1 MPMPY
6 ERPAA
11 LDQTRGA
18 GQRTQRLQ
26 RPPFGRPVEGKIL
39 AGVCAGLAEHLGWPV
54 GLVRIGLV
62 LLSFPTGAGAAAYV
76 FLWALSPQTQGGVS
90 RGGRRSA
97 DPADP
102 IALAQVTQQE
112 EAPPAVDPDEREA
125 TRVLLVGGILLVIGL
140 FVVAQNAGLN
150 AQLGLLVPLLV
161 VAVGAVIAW
170 SQLDDTERG
179 RWLGSQAGTR
189 KFSVA
194 RLAFGGVLAMAGL
207 IIMATRGKSLTA
219 VWDIGAAA
227 LAVLAGAILIAAPW
241 GLRFWS
247 DLRREQAEHARATE
261 RADIAAHLHD
271 SVLQTLAM
279 IQRKADDPG
288 AVTTLARA
296 QEREL
301 RAWLYAGPS
310 GSDATLAAAVAEA
323 AHEVEELHGIP
334 VDVVATGDRP
344 LDDGGVALVRAVR
357 ESLLNAVRHGS
368 PPVSLYLEVGPSGVE
383 AFVRDHGPGF
393 DLDEVPEDRLGVRQ
407 SVLGRM
413 ARHGGQARVRRLEQG
428 TEVAITLPALPP
440 PETPTPTTATPA
452 TASSTTEESRDHV

>member
-1 MPMPY
+1 
-6 ERPAA
+6 
-11 LDQTRGA
+11 
-18 GQRTQRLQ
+18 
-26 RPPFGRPVEGKIL
+26 
-39 AGVCAGLAEHLGWPV
+39 
-54 GLVRIGLV
+54 
-62 LLSFPTGAGAAAYV
+62 
-76 FLWALSPQTQGGVS
+76 
-90 RGGRRSA
+90 
-97 DPADP
+97 
-102 IALAQVTQQE
+102 
-112 EAPPAVDPDEREA
+112 
-125 TRVLLVGGILLVIGL
+125 
-140 FVVAQNAGLN
+140 
-150 AQLGLLVPLLV
+150 
-161 VAVGAVIAW
+161 
-170 SQLDDTERG
+170 
-179 RWLGSQAGTR
+179 
-189 KFSVA
+189 
-194 RLAFGGVLAMAGL
+194 
-207 IIMATRGKSLTA
+207 
-219 VWDIGAAA
+219 
-227 LAVLAGAILIAAPW
+227 
-241 GLRFWS
+241 
-247 DLRREQAEHARATE
+247 
-261 RADIAAHLHD
+261 
-271 SVLQTLAM
+271 M

-428 TEVAITLPALPP
+428 TEVAITLPALPS